1 MKKLKV
7 YIAAAW
13 HRQAEMAALAEE
25 LKSATGVEITSR
37 WLHEIPAK
45 GSKLKK
51 DRSKRLWAKRDVQDV
66 RKADVLVRFTDD
78 LSREFI
84 PSQWATGSRMFEMGL
99 AFERKMHV
107 IVVGGYQPVFDYLPE
122 IIHVR
127 HLSELKNL
135 LRSLNKQEKK

>member
-13 HRQAEMAALAEE
+13 HRQKEMCALAEE
-25 LKSATGVEITSR
+25 LKAATGVEVTSR

-66 RKADVLVRFTDD
+66 RKADVLVRFSDD
-78 LSREFI
+78 LSRDMV
-84 PSQWATGSRMFEMGL
+84 PAQWATGSRMFEMGL

-107 IVVGGYQPVFDYLPE
+107 IVVGGHQPVFDYLPE

-127 HLSELKNL
+127 HLSELKTL
-135 LRSLNKQEKK
+135 LRSLNK